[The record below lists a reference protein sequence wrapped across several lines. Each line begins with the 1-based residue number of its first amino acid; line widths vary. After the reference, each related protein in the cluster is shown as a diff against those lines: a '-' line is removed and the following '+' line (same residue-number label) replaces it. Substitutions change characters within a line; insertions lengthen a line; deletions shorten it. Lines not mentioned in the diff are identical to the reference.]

1 MSHKPTKRIGLRLFL
16 IVVALSGCKTQPK
29 VDRAGASSDSPI
41 AAALQRADMA
51 VERIVNIAD
60 DRRTFD
66 NTIRAVD
73 DILARLDEETS
84 MTQFMAYVSTD
95 AAVRD
100 DGRLAEQSY
109 QNWMIDLSKR
119 EDLYNAVMTYAAT
132 TSTLAGE
139 DARLLE
145 HMLRD
150 YRRAGMDL
158 PSADREQ
165 VKTIQKEIAELSI
178 AFDQNITEDETTV
191 PLYLDELGGM
201 SEDYLSNLT
210 RSGDVYL
217 VNMSYPQFV
226 PITDNCTNE
235 RTRKKVWLAYKR
247 RGGQKNV
254 AVIEKIIAL
263 RHDAAA
269 LLGYDHPAD
278 YEIEIRMAKDADTVI
293 AFYDR
298 LRPLVRRKARRDFEE
313 LVAAKRAH
321 TGDSGATLYPWDQ
334 SFYQN
339 ELKRTRYAVDVEQ
352 VREYFS
358 LENAIEGLF
367 GITQSLYGLEYRDVT
382 AGAGTS
388 ERPLWH
394 ENVRLFEV
402 YDTASGEMLG
412 EFYIDLHPRDNKYGH
427 AAQWGLVQHKVWAD
441 GSVSRP
447 LAALVCNFS
456 EPRPDKPALL
466 THDEVETFFHEF
478 GHCLHTILSEAKH
491 ARFAGTGVERDFV
504 EAPSQMFENW
514 VWDAQ
519 VLSTFARHYQTG
531 SPIPAELVEG
541 MIKGRH
547 MGSGM
552 LAEHQFYY
560 GLVDMTYHTQPPG
573 EEAGYTTQI
582 GIDLFSDIELY
593 DKAPNTRFQAAF
605 GHLTGYQAGYYG
617 YQWSLVFASDM
628 FQRFNELGM
637 LNPEAG
643 MYYRSKILAR
653 GGTVDGLELV
663 RDYLGREPDL
673 SAYLKHLGLEP

>member
-1 MSHKPTKRIGLRLFL
+1 MSHTPTKRIGLRLFL
-16 IVVALSGCKTQPK
+16 IVVALSGCTTQPK
-29 VDRAGASSDSPI
+29 VDAAGTSLDSPI
-41 AAALQRADMA
+41 AAALQRADTA
-51 VERIVNIAD
+51 VEHIVDIAD
-60 DRRTFD
+60 DQRTFD
-66 NTIRAVD
+66 NTIRAID
-73 DILARLDEETS
+73 DILARVDEETS
-84 MTQFMAYVSTD
+84 MTQFLAYVSTE
-95 AAVRD
+95 AVVREQ
-100 DGRLAEQSY
+100 GRLAEQAY
-109 QNWMIDLSKR
+109 ENWMIDLSKQ
-119 EDLYNAVMTYAAT
+119 EDLYNAVAAYAAT
-132 TSTLAGE
+132 QPNLAGE

-158 PSADREQ
+158 PSAEREQ
-165 VKTIQKEIAELSI
+165 LKTIQKEIAELSI
-178 AFDQNITEDETTV
+178 AFDQNITEDETIV
-191 PLYLDELGGM
+191 PLYRDELGGM
-201 SEDYLSNLT
+201 SEDYLSSLD

-217 VNMSYPQFV
+217 VSMSYPQAI
-226 PITDNCTNE
+226 PILDNCSDE
-235 RTRKKVWLAYKR
+235 RTRKKVWLLYKR
-247 RGGQKNV
+247 RGGKKNV

-263 RHDAAA
+263 RHQAAA
-269 LLGYDHPAD
+269 LLGYDHPAA
-278 YEIEIRMAKDADTVI
+278 YEIEIRMANDADTVM

-298 LRPLVRRKARRDFEE
+298 LRPLVRRKAERDFEE
-313 LVAAKRAH
+313 LQEAKQVH
-321 TGDSGATLYPWDQ
+321 TGDQHARLHPWDQ

-339 ELKRTRYAVDVEQ
+339 ELKRTKYAVDAEQ
-352 VREYFS
+352 VRQYFS

-367 GITQSLYGLEYRDVT
+367 GITESLYGLEYRDVT
-382 AGAGTS
+382 DRAGTS
-388 ERPLWH
+388 ERPIWH

-402 YDTASGEMLG
+402 YDIASDEMLG
-412 EFYIDLHPRDNKYGH
+412 EFYIDLHPRDDKYGH

-456 EPRPDKPALL
+456 EPTPDKPALL

-478 GHCLHTILSEAKH
+478 GHCLHTILSEARH

-531 SPIPAELVEG
+531 TPIPVELVEG

-552 LAEHQFYY
+552 LAERQFYY

-573 EEAGYTTQI
+573 AEDGYTTQI

-628 FQRFNELGM
+628 FQRFKELGM

-653 GGTVDGLELV
+653 GGAVDGLELV